1 MWIFQ
6 MLTWVTLAA
15 YLHIIKV
22 VEASRVHL
30 FDVVTQYR
38 AIFTDDDTRF
48 TLADPD
54 VNEQAIFHGWVLL
67 KVSVKTRELQYCTV
81 YFYLLAEMINFCVK
95 IIQFG

>member
-1 MWIFQ
+1 MDVPSADLWII
-6 MLTWVTLAA
+6 LAA

-67 KVSVKTRELQYCTV
+67 KVSVRQKKYCT
-81 YFYLLAEMINFCVK
+81 ADRMINFYVY
-95 IIQFG
+95 